1 MAKLNQFSGGVNGPV
16 LAYSLFVL
24 NEAKNTTTIG
34 TSATNAPKSRDAYLI
49 RLPAAYFTLY
59 MNYLSSL
66 INNRCSNVTTI
77 TIMRRTTAIAE
88 ARPNLLY
95 LNAVDTVWITNVLL
109 PLEPPVIIYGIS
121 KALIAPL
128 IASIR
133 FN

>member
-1 MAKLNQFSGGVNGPV
+1 ML
-16 LAYSLFVL
+16 YSLFVL

-34 TSATNAPKSRDAYLI
+34 TRATNAPKSRDIYFT
-49 RLPAAYFTLY
+49 RPPAAYFSLY

-66 INNRCSNVTTI
+66 INNRCSMVTII
-77 TIMRRTTAIAE
+77 TIKRRTTAMAE

-95 LNAVDTVWITNVLL
+95 LNAVVTVWITNVLL
-109 PLEPPVIIYGIS
+109 PLEPPVIIYGMS

-128 IASIR
+128 IARIR